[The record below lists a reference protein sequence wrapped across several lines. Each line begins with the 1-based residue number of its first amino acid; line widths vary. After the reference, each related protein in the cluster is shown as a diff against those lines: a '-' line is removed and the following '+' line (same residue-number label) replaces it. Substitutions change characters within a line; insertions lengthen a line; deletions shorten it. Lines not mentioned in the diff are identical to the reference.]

1 MRTILFLCFAALSQ
15 QLFAQD
21 KTFTGFYITET
32 HDTVRGSFPKYNQWS
47 KNPDK
52 VDFLPAG
59 SSKFMQITPSN
70 CLKFVIDN
78 YDEYIAYVG
87 KRLINPI
94 DDNEA
99 IENRGSF
106 DYNYRDSITAVFLRL
121 AIKTPQCSLFVLNDN
136 IRTNLFYQL
145 PGQPLQELKYKKYF
159 DENNLHEL
167 PEYRQQLNNLFP
179 NEITEK
185 KLSTELEQLT
195 YSEDAVSEFL
205 QKLFSVKKAKLS
217 KRNTAAGW
225 VINAG
230 VSANSLKA
238 TGDDFL
244 ETRVS
249 YATSY
254 APYLAVGYF
263 LPFQRNFSRYFVYSQ
278 VRFYQYKNTGSEAS
292 VTLLNKVTF
301 QSDLVIVPHLN
312 LGVNVINKSSLRVF
326 LYAGAGIMILRN
338 NKETID
344 LYRLSDNSLYSSEEY
359 NLSPATAAAN
369 LSLGLAM
376 KNRLE
381 LLLTYNLPTDISN
394 FPAYS
399 AKQSSFQAG
408 LGYKFERH

>member
-1 MRTILFLCFAALSQ
+1 MRTILFLCFAFLSQ
-15 QLFAQD
+15 QLFAQE
-21 KTFTGFYITET
+21 KTFSGFYITET
-32 HDTVRGSFPKYNQWS
+32 HDTVSGFFPKYNQWS

-59 SSKFMQITPSN
+59 TSKPKQLTPSN
-70 CLKFVIDN
+70 CLKFVINN
-78 YDEYIAYVG
+78 YDEYDAYIG

-99 IENRGSF
+99 VENRSSF
-106 DYNYRDSITAVFLRL
+106 DYNYRDSVTVVFLRL
-121 AIKTPQCSLFVLNDN
+121 AIATPRCSLFVLNDH

-167 PEYRQQLNNLFP
+167 AEYRQQLNNLFP
-179 NEITEK
+179 NEIEEK
-185 KLSTELEQLT
+185 KLSTELEQLA

-205 QKLFSVKKAKLS
+205 QKLFSVKKKRTS

-230 VSANSLKA
+230 VSANSLKV

-244 ETRVS
+244 ETRVG
-249 YATSY
+249 YANSY
-254 APYLAVGYF
+254 APYLSVGYF

-278 VRFYQYKNTGSEAS
+278 VRFYQYENTGNEVSA
-292 VTLLNKVTF
+292 TLSRKVTF
-301 QSDLVIVPHLN
+301 QSDFVIVPHLN
-312 LGVNVINKSSLRVF
+312 LGVNVINKENLRVF
-326 LYAGAGIMILRN
+326 LYAGAGIMILMN

-344 LYRLSDNSLYSSEEY
+344 LYRLSDNSLYSSNAY

-376 KNRLE
+376 KNRFE

-399 AKQSSFQAG
+399 AKQSSLQAG
-408 LGYKFERH
+408 LGYKFGRH